1 MATRTP
7 KAPPRPRKVAS
18 DSTAEPEQTPLLN
31 VSDLRTIL
39 DESAR
44 RIAPDD
50 IANLLE
56 GEDALRQRAVD
67 MRNDGLPLLGDQL
80 SFAIDVLRDYVDGD
94 CSQIPLYTISLLGA
108 AVLYFCDQVDVI
120 PDFLP
125 HIGKLDDAAVMA
137 MAFRLARDGVER
149 YGAFKDRSVAQ
160 LLPHPAVPHP

>member
-7 KAPPRPRKVAS
+7 KAPSRPRKAAS
-18 DSTAEPEQTPLLN
+18 RPAAEQTPLLKP
-31 VSDLRTIL
+31 SDVRTIL

-44 RIAPDD
+44 RIAPTD
-50 IANLLE
+50 IASLLDNE
-56 GEDALRQRAVD
+56 HALRQRAVE
-67 MRNDGLPLLGDQL
+67 MRADGLPLLGDQL
-80 SFAIDVLRDYVDGD
+80 SLAIDCLRDYLDD
-94 CSQIPLYTISLLGA
+94 NCPQIPLYTISLLGA

-149 YGAFKDRSVAQ
+149 YGAWKGRNVAA
-160 LLPHPAVPHP
+160 LLPHPAVPHA

>member
-7 KAPPRPRKVAS
+7 TAPPRPRKTAS
-18 DSTAEPEQTPLLN
+18 RPTAAPVPLLKP
-31 VSDLRTIL
+31 SDLRTIL

-44 RIAPDD
+44 RIAPAD
-50 IANLLE
+50 IANLLDD
-56 GEDALRQRAVD
+56 EDALRQRAVD
-67 MRNDGLPLLGDQL
+67 MRSDGLPLLGDQL
-80 SFAIDVLRDYVDGD
+80 SFAIDCLRDYLDD
-94 CSQIPLYTISLLGA
+94 NCPQIPLYTISLLGA

-149 YGAFKDRSVAQ
+149 YGAWKDRNVAA
-160 LLPHPAVPHP
+160 LLPHAPVPRP

>member
-7 KAPPRPRKVAS
+7 KAPPQPRKAAS
-18 DSTAEPEQTPLLN
+18 RSTAEQTPLLN
-31 VSDLRTIL
+31 PSDIRTIL

-44 RIAPDD
+44 RIAPAD
-50 IANLLE
+50 IDNLLE

-67 MRNDGLPLLGDQL
+67 MRTDGLPLLGDQL
-80 SFAIDVLRDYVDGD
+80 SFAIDLLRDYLDD
-94 CSQIPLYTISLLGA
+94 NCPQIPLYTISLLGA

-149 YGAFKDRSVAQ
+149 YGAWKDRSVAQ
-160 LLPHPAVPHP
+160 LLPPAAPPYS